1 MNHIKI
7 FVLTAFVFLLP
18 IGVWSKKNGTVKPSD
33 KPIFTN
39 VEYFGEDSVYIN
51 NPLGEGEFYNPI
63 LQGCYPDPS
72 ICRKGGD
79 YYLVSSSF
87 AMMPGAPI
95 FHSKDLVNWRQ
106 IGHVLS
112 RPSQL
117 HVSDRGTS
125 GGMMAPAISYNPDN
139 DMFYMITTVHC
150 NFIVKAKNPAGPWS
164 DPIPLKFNGID
175 PSLFFDDDGKA
186 YIVHNDAP
194 RKGLWKGHRT
204 IKMWEY
210 DVENDC
216 LVPGSD
222 HVIVNGGTKFHKK
235 PYWVEA
241 PHIYKHNGKYY
252 LMCAE
257 GGTGENHSEVVFMS
271 DKVYGPYIE
280 APSNPILSQRY
291 LDPKRK
297 NKVDWAG
304 HSDIVEGPDGKFYGF
319 FLAIRPNVNDRT
331 VTGRETF
338 LLPVDWS
345 GKWPVFEN
353 GLIPIEPILKLP
365 QGVRNLTGKN
375 GFIPQGNFGY
385 KDNLT
390 ADTLDYR
397 WFGLRIPIDSV
408 ARTTKRGLQFM
419 PNEFNIT
426 HDRPLSGAWTRQI
439 HTDFSFSAEMAY
451 LPRNEKDLAGI
462 ACIQSSKCNYVFG
475 VTCKGKEYW
484 LVLQRN
490 AKGNGNI
497 VASHPLEYN
506 ARINLKVS
514 AHNDE
519 YQFSYSLDGGKT
531 YIDFGKPQSGDILST
546 DVAGGFV
553 GNMLGLYSTANNNAI
568 PK

>member
-79 YYLVSSSF
+79 YYLVCSSF

-257 GGTGENHSEVVFMS
+257 GAVNLVDGDQGNGCDHLISRHLLTRYFLSAILIRKEKIKLTG
-271 DKVYGPYIE
+271 
-280 APSNPILSQRY
+280 
-291 LDPKRK
+291 LD
-297 NKVDWAG
+297 
-304 HSDIVEGPDGKFYGF
+304 
-319 FLAIRPNVNDRT
+319 
-331 VTGRETF
+331 
-338 LLPVDWS
+338 
-345 GKWPVFEN
+345 
-353 GLIPIEPILKLP
+353 IPISWKVPT
-365 QGVRNLTGKN
+365 VS
-375 GFIPQGNFGY
+375 F
-385 KDNLT
+385 T
-390 ADTLDYR
+390 A
-397 WFGLRIPIDSV
+397 F
-408 ARTTKRGLQFM
+408 
-419 PNEFNIT
+419 
-426 HDRPLSGAWTRQI
+426 
-439 HTDFSFSAEMAY
+439 FSPF
-451 LPRNEKDLAGI
+451 
-462 ACIQSSKCNYVFG
+462 
-475 VTCKGKEYW
+475 
-484 LVLQRN
+484 VL
-490 AKGNGNI
+490 
-497 VASHPLEYN
+497 
-506 ARINLKVS
+506 
-514 AHNDE
+514 
-519 YQFSYSLDGGKT
+519 
-531 YIDFGKPQSGDILST
+531 
-546 DVAGGFV
+546 
-553 GNMLGLYSTANNNAI
+553 M
-568 PK
+568 